1 MAVAEAHLAA
11 QFNREGHGVIDH
23 YTWFIAGDGCL
34 MEGISHEAAS
44 FAGHQK
50 LGKLIG
56 FFDDNRITI
65 DGRTDLSCSDD
76 PAKRFE
82 AYGWQVLHIADVND
96 QSLIDSAIAA
106 AKPTP
111 RIPR

>member
-1 MAVAEAHLAA
+1 
-11 QFNREGHGVIDH
+11 
-23 YTWFIAGDGCL
+23 

-56 FFDDNRITI
+56 FFDDNHITI

-76 PAKRFE
+76 VAARFE
-82 AYGWQVLHIADVND
+82 AYGWHVLHIVDVND
-96 QSLIDSAIAA
+96 LGLDRSTPSPPPR
-106 AKPTP
+106 PT
-111 RIPR
+111 RCGRR